1 MTGEEH
7 YISAKKLGRK
17 NYSSNMAKGKLGYLP
32 SLDSILKDVEII
44 SQVDLGNVEIPLN
57 KIVGTYS
64 HLRSICFSN
73 NFMPIMNDDSEFKN
87 KWAALCDAHLN
98 EGIKY
103 SIKVYEY
110 LNQFYVIEG
119 NKRVSVL
126 KYFNAYSFSANVT
139 RLIPKK
145 DPSEKENI
153 IYYEFLEFY
162 NLTQINEIWFSKLN
176 GFKELENMLKK
187 YSPKLEEGENKYKHF
202 LIYVYNIFRRIYH
215 ELDGQ
220 NLNFTTGDA
229 FLEYAKIYGINDI
242 ENETALRKILQQFIK
257 ELSSLESRSVNIQ
270 VDPEEFNN
278 GSIINS
284 FTTLINPA
292 KVLKVAF
299 VYARTISSSGW
310 TYSHELGR
318 LYVQSKLKN
327 QVKTVY
333 IENVPEN
340 DDAYLYIRNLALEGN
355 QIIFTTSPIYR
366 NATIKC
372 ALEFP
377 NVRFFNCSEASPYN
391 HVSNYFGRTYEPR
404 FLTGIIAGAMTKS
417 NLIGYAATSPTSEV
431 TASIN
436 AFALGAK
443 MVNPQAEVKV
453 AWTKE
458 WNSHNKF
465 QDADNILILQGCDII
480 SNRNLTITKDVTKK
494 YGVFS
499 MLCSIYPGTHLPYK
513 YLAAP
518 IWNWGLF
525 YEKIINSVIN
535 DSVKIVMDMF
545 SSNSKLIN
553 FWWGMASGVVDIYYS
568 KEHVPYETQKL
579 IELLKKM
586 IISNDFNPFTGPVWD
601 NTGAIKINE
610 DETLSA
616 EDILNM
622 KWFVDN
628 VSASDYNE

>member
-7 YISAKKLGRK
+7 YNSAKKLGRK
-17 NYSSNMAKGKLGYLP
+17 NYSSNIAKGKLGYLP
-32 SLDSILKDVEII
+32 SLDAILNDVEII

-73 NFMPIMNDDSEFKN
+73 NFMPIMNDDTEFKT
-87 KWAALCDAHLN
+87 KWVALCNAHLD
-98 EGIKY
+98 EGIKH

-110 LNQFYVIEG
+110 LNLFYVIEG
-119 NKRVSVL
+119 NKRISVL

-145 DPSEKENI
+145 NPTEKINI

-162 NLTQINEIWFSKLN
+162 NLSKINVIWFSKIN
-176 GFKELENMLKK
+176 SFKELTKLLEK
-187 YSPKLEEGENKYKHF
+187 YSPKLEDDENKYKHF
-202 LIYVYNIFRRIYH
+202 QVYVYNVFRRIYH
-215 ELDGQ
+215 ELDVQ
-220 NLNFTTGDA
+220 RLNMTTGDA
-229 FLEYAKIYGINDI
+229 FLEYAKIYGISDI
-242 ENETALRKILQQFIK
+242 EYESVFRKTLKQFMK
-257 ELSSLESRSVNIQ
+257 ELLTLDNGNIDIQ
-270 VDPEEFNN
+270 INPGKADEGN
-278 GSIINS
+278 IINS
-284 FTTLINPA
+284 FTTLINPV
-292 KVLKVAF
+292 KIYKVAF

-310 TYSHELGR
+310 TYGHELGR
-318 LYVQSKLKN
+318 LYVQNILGK
-327 QVKTVY
+327 QVKTDYV
-333 IENVPEN
+333 ENVPEN
-340 DDAYLYIRNLALEGN
+340 DDAYFYIRNLALDGN

-377 NVRFFNCSEASPYN
+377 SIRFFNCSEATPYK

-417 NLIGYAATSPTSEV
+417 NLIGYAATSPTAEV

-443 MVNPQAEVKV
+443 MVNPFAEVKV

-465 QDADNILILQGCDII
+465 QDADNTLILQGCDII
-480 SNRNLTITKDVTKK
+480 SNRNLTIPKDVTKK

-499 MLCSIYPGTHLPYK
+499 MLCSIYPGTHLPYR

-525 YEKIINSVIN
+525 YEKIISSVIN

-545 SSNSKLIN
+545 SSNPKLIN
-553 FWWGMASGVVDIYYS
+553 FWWGMGSGVIDIYYS
-568 KEHVPYETQKL
+568 KEYVPSETQKL
-579 IELLKKM
+579 IGLLKKM
-586 IISNDFNPFTGPVWD
+586 IISNDFSPFTGPVWD
-601 NTGAIKINE
+601 NDENLKIKE
-610 DETLSA
+610 DESLSA
-616 EDILNM
+616 EEILNM
-622 KWFVDN
+622 KWFVNN
-628 VSASDYNE
+628 VTVPNYTE